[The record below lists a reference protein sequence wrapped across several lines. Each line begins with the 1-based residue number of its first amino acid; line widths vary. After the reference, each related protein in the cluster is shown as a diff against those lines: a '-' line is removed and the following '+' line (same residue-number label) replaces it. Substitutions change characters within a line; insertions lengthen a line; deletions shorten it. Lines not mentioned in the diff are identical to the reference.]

1 MFSECL
7 VHVGKSVHDGLINYE
22 CKNFTK
28 AKMFMKK
35 KVLENTQM
43 FIKKKKCVKKQ
54 KGLQRLKN
62 DTILIHY

>member
-1 MFSECL
+1 MPSECL

-43 FIKKKKCVKKQ
+43 FIKKKKCLKKQ
-54 KGLQRLKN
+54 KA
-62 DTILIHY
+62 